1 MSGAITK
8 GQQEILELLAKR
20 SGRSI
25 DDVTELW
32 NERVAIR
39 EFEGGK
45 KRKEAERDAID
56 DVANVMLGGTRS

>member
-32 NERVAIR
+32 NERAAIR

-56 DVANVMLGGTRS
+56 DAANVVLGGVRS